1 MKFASL
7 TRIKLMW
14 KHHNITSMKVFFS
27 VSVSQGGILLIGC
40 VISISEGH

>member
-1 MKFASL
+1 MKFESL

-14 KHHNITSMKVFFS
+14 KHHNITSMKVFF
-27 VSVSQGGILLIGC
+27 VFLSQGGFLLIGC